1 VEHRIDQV
9 YAALL
14 DRIVVLLDDAS
25 PDDVKTLAD
34 AFTCLCPCQCEAVDA
49 DEPEDAQRKAA

>member
-9 YAALL
+9 YAAFL
-14 DRIVVLLDDAS
+14 DRIVFLLDDSS

-34 AFTCLCPCQCEAVDA
+34 AFTCLCPCQCESADV